1 MPGERLAKLT
11 LRVEN
16 LVSLPGVLGVQEYLR
31 LRLGGS
37 WVRFKAGTT
46 TQRIPGAEDVYDY
59 IAYIAEGEFGRGL
72 DNLLAA
78 IRQACT
84 DRGLAYVVSPKQ
96 TVVTTNPGEPL
107 RYDFSI
113 EAAVYQLN
121 YNLDWLYFNS
131 NGSGLYPTFS
141 LLENRTTIRPVLA
154 YAIVSN
160 ALIFDSPTGSVTV
173 VAENGNNGVYDF
185 RWDDAGAPP
194 TAGRTNLPNAT
205 YVCVVTD
212 SSGAYTVL
220 QVVVGSDPRL
230 DVLVVRS
237 GDDVTL
243 VPSGGL
249 PGYTYAWADGPITA
263 TRPGLAVG
271 TYTCTVTD
279 SRGATRV
286 VTVVVEPYRYYWSLN
301 PVTLHLDA
309 GDAYRLDPGTKP
321 NLSFL
326 CQVWVERDYLSG
338 EYEQI
343 GAETEQPADAQG
355 RTVFDVQALLDAYL
369 GEQLPALNEGR
380 IRRAGTHF
388 RRFYLKHAEQ
398 FGEPPV
404 PAPLSQQQE
413 HYVVLGGLD
422 FLNYP
427 TGAWL
432 AYQQQVKPFLT
443 WEPNDK
449 KVLPAQPE
457 YLAFMPLTA
466 SLTGFRQWVRL
477 RFADGSTQTR
487 VHEEV
492 PTGVSRFEVYHL
504 PAGYAQLQLTDP
516 PGLDP
521 GPRTVVAWDV
531 WVSDLNDV
539 PVTEVRRYQL
549 DQAYYPYQR
558 FFVYLNSLGG
568 WNTLAVTGEAKRT
581 LEVEAEDADRGL
593 QPDYDPLLGTSLAL
607 QRSAQGQL
615 SLATAPRRRAQLLH
629 DQELLLSRRVVL
641 QKDGQYWPGT
651 VAAKSVTL
659 VDEAQGLSRLELEF
673 KLATS
678 PRYTPRLP
686 VVPAGRPIASVVDG
700 EGAQP

>member
-11 LRVEN
+11 LSVN
-16 LVSLPGVLGVQEYLR
+16 DLVAGGAVRLKLR
-31 LRLGGS
+31 GTWVAFARGGS
-37 WVRFKAGTT
+37 NQMIRNGLNGMDFYQFKGYPDLA
-46 TQRIPGAEDVYDY
+46 QDVDS
-59 IAYIAEGEFGRGL
+59 
-72 DNLLAA
+72 LLAA
-78 IRQACT
+78 IRWVCT
-84 DRGLAYVVSPKQ
+84 DLAAAYVVSAKREL
-96 TVVTTNPGEPL
+96 TVPGGD
-107 RYDFSI
+107 RTFAFDV
-113 EAAVYQLN
+113 EAAVYQPS
-121 YNLDWLYFNS
+121 YDLDFTDYWPEFNR
-131 NGSGLYPTFS
+131 FAVVA
-141 LLENRTTIRPVLA
+141 NRTTIRPVVA
-154 YAIVSN
+154 YAAISN
-160 ALIFDSPTGSVTV
+160 ATIFGSPTGSILVF
-173 VAENGNNGVYDF
+173 AENGNAGVY
-185 RWDDAGAPP
+185 
-194 TAGRTNLPNAT
+194 T
-205 YVCVVTD
+205 YVWQDTNAPTTPGRSNVPNGTYLCTITD
-212 SSGAYTVL
+212 ASGAYTVL

-230 DVLVVRS
+230 DVLVART

-249 PGYTYAWADGPITA
+249 PGYTYAWADGPTTA
-263 TRPGLAVG
+263 TRPGLAAG

-279 SRGATRV
+279 ARGATRV
-286 VTVVVEPYRYYWSLN
+286 VSVVVEPYRYYWSLN
-301 PVTLHLDA
+301 PVTLYLDA
-309 GDAYRLDPGTKP
+309 GADYRLDPATKP
-321 NLSFL
+321 NLSFV
-326 CQVWVERDYLSG
+326 CQVWVEKGYLSG

-343 GAETEQPADAQG
+343 GAETEQPADAAG

-380 IRRAGTHF
+380 IQRAGAHF
-388 RRFYLKHAEQ
+388 RRFYLKHAEK

-404 PAPLSQQQE
+404 PAPLSQQQQ

-487 VHEEV
+487 RHEEV

-521 GPRTVVAWDV
+521 GPKSVVAWDV

-539 PVTEVRRYQL
+539 PVSEVRRYQL

-593 QPDYDPLLGTSLAL
+593 PPGYDPLLGTSLAL

-629 DQELLLSRRVVL
+629 DQELLLSKRVLL
-641 QKDGQYWPGT
+641 QSGGQYWPGT
-651 VAAKSVTL
+651 ITAKSVTL
-659 VDEAQGLSRLELEF
+659 VDEAQGLGRLELEF
-673 KLATS
+673 KLAKS
-678 PRYTPRLP
+678 PLFTPRLP
-686 VVPAGRPIASVVDG
+686 VVPAGRPIASVAGG